1 MLIAESPA
9 NNDDSAGKNYHDD
22 DSVKDHANNDDSGE
36 DHDDDESPADQP
48 PTHLWAQL
56 LVEPF
61 STAAQ

>member
-22 DSVKDHANNDDSGE
+22 DSG
-36 DHDDDESPADQP
+36 DDDESPADQL

-61 STAAQ
+61 STGGAITENKGSNKFPAT

>member
-22 DSVKDHANNDDSGE
+22 DSG
-36 DHDDDESPADQP
+36 DDDESPADQL